1 MKKIFSIAAA
11 ALLFVACSPKEFN
24 LSTKTQSLDLPET
37 AVTDSLVVNGSDGN
51 CELEYAPQWIQTEM
65 HDSVVVYKVQ
75 PNSTGK
81 ARKDAIVV
89 KCGNSTLSIPVR
101 QYAKATKLE
110 LPDAKDVTLPREGG
124 SEELVVVCDGIVKV
138 EGFEGV
144 EATYSNGKL
153 TIKASKNE
161 GNRFNGEVRLSAGDL
176 EKTVKVTVDG
186 KVCATCKGTGKVRCK
201 VCGGSGETMRDP
213 WSINGCRT
221 CGGKGWAD
229 RVSDYN
235 YRRGSGKIPCPTC
248 GGKGV

>member
-89 KCGNSTLSIPVR
+89 KCGKSTLSIPVR

-176 EKTVKVTVDG
+176 GKTVKVTSTERCVLHARAPE
-186 KVCATCKGTGKVRCK
+186 KCAAKCAAVRERRCAIP
-201 VCGGSGETMRDP
+201 GRLTDAGL
-213 WSINGCRT
+213 
-221 CGGKGWAD
+221 AAA
-229 RVSDYN
+229 RV
-235 YRRGSGKIPCPTC
+235 GPT
-248 GGKGV
+248 V